1 VCALSAAA
9 GTPPSGCCE
18 TWAASMRPGVVAVCC
33 QPCCFQSS
41 GRGKLPSLLLIKVN
55 IKVNIVNACCVDD
68 CQMLPCASHAAATR
82 LRFGRVGT
90 SLLLHQQVHT
100 QSTAVTVHTASA
112 CITQGSLRL
121 QQGPSEIIGCTMC
134 GLLWRPADPHQMAT
148 VCQAQTD

>member
-1 VCALSAAA
+1 MCALSAAA
-9 GTPPSGCCE
+9 GTPPFGCCE

-33 QPCCFQSS
+33 QPCCFQSN
-41 GRGKLPSLLLIKVN
+41 GRGKLPSLLLFKVN

-100 QSTAVTVHTASA
+100 QSHSLCLHHPTLSEASTAPFRNYRLHHVRLALAASR
-112 CITQGSLRL
+112 SLPN
-121 QQGPSEIIGCTMC
+121 GNCVPG
-134 GLLWRPADPHQMAT
+134 
-148 VCQAQTD
+148 TD